1 MTPSFDTPA
10 GGIASPYAGTQ
21 QVASLVHGDGVVTL
35 VEGQTFQLS
44 DRAGNMHPAN
54 AHGLIVL
61 DTRVI
66 SRWELLLNGRL
77 LEPLCVETTHPFS
90 ARFVSRAEPADGRAD
105 ADLVVFRE
113 RHVGGGMREQITVTN
128 HGLDDI
134 AVEVQLRCEAD
145 FADLFEV
152 KERRVRRQLGRHI
165 HELTDDALIFGHSGE
180 RGDKQVTVTV
190 ADHARLTAG
199 RATWQ
204 GTLSPGEQLEV
215 WCEVTVSLGEVDIEP
230 FFGPDADHEA
240 APHRR
245 LARWRARLPEITTN
259 HHALEVTANR
269 ATHDLGALRIFDPEH
284 PDLPI
289 LAAGAPWFMTVFG
302 RDSLLTAWMT
312 LISDPSLAHGV
323 LETLARLQGTD
334 SDPRTEEQP
343 GKILHEM
350 RFGSA
355 CGLAL
360 GGGDRYYGSVDA
372 TPLYVMLLGEVLRWD
387 GPVELIHRLLPHA
400 DRAIEWIEE
409 FGDSDGDGYV
419 EYHCQSETGLA
430 NQGWKDSWD
439 AIRHANGDL
448 AEAPIALCE
457 VQGYVYAAYLARA
470 DIAIELGDTATAE
483 RCTRPGPGPATP
495 VQRGLL
501 AGGASDVRARPRPR
515 QPADRRCRLQRRSL
529 SVDGIID
536 AEPRPPWPTCCC
548 RTTTSRASACAPC
561 RVRWLRTTRSAIT
574 TARCGRTTTRSVPQV
589 WSATG
594 WSSTHTGS
602 SRPRSTRRPPWG
614 TTCPSCSPAS
624 TASSWACRRRTRHR
638 ARHKH
643 GRRRHHRCGCAH
655 CCDSIHGLPAARSTW
670 RPELPDPIHRLR
682 VAGIRIGDNQL
693 TVEVDRSGVKVSGDS
708 GLTINHRPSSSR
720 RDPLDRSPERVDQQE
735 HAEHREQH

>member
-483 RCTRPGPGPATP
+483 RC
-495 VQRGLL
+495 L
-501 AGGASDVRARPRPR
+501 DRARDLRRRFNEDFWLEEHQTFALGLDRDNRPIG
-515 QPADRRCRLQRRSL
+515 AVASNVGHCLWT
-529 SVDGIID
+529 GIID
-536 AEPRPPWPTCCC
+536 AERAPAVADVLLSDDHFSGFGVRTLSRSMAAYNPVSYHNGSVWPHDNAICAAGLERYGLVEHAHRVISAQIDTAAAMGHHLPELFAGFDREQLGVPAPYPSSC
-548 RTTTSRASACAPC
+548 SPQAWAAASPSL
-561 RVRWLRTTRSAIT
+561 WLRTLLRLD
-574 TARCGRTTTRSVPQV
+574 
-589 WSATG
+589 
-594 WSSTHTGS
+594 
-602 SRPRSTRRPPWG
+602 PWAPG
-614 TTCPSCSPAS
+614 GEVNLA
-624 TASSWACRRRTRHR
+624 
-638 ARHKH
+638 
-643 GRRRHHRCGCAH
+643 
-655 CCDSIHGLPAARSTW
+655 
-670 RPELPDPIHRLR
+670 PELPDPIHRLR

-693 TVEVDRSGVKVSGDS
+693 TVEVDRSGVEVSGDS